1 MMLCCGKNTLRG
13 ISNKLHAA
21 WGIHSHRGFAG
32 WRDLLLLLC
41 ASSTLCRF
49 CHQFPCWIANFLRYD
64 NGERL
69 HWIWTVSLCLLRCLV
84 PFWTHLHDLS
94 FSVHAQSVLRLRHF
108 ALLFL
113 LDLRHADD
121 HGQSRALH
129 WH

>member
-49 CHQFPCWIANFLRYD
+49 CHQF
-64 NGERL
+64 
-69 HWIWTVSLCLLRCLV
+69 LV
-84 PFWTHLHDLS
+84 GLICMIFPFPFMHK
-94 FSVHAQSVLRLRHF
+94 VYCGCGI
-108 ALLFL
+108 LLFSFYL
-113 LDLRHADD
+113 IYDTQMIMGNHELCIGIDD
-121 HGQSRALH
+121 YCFA
-129 WH
+129 